1 MTTASSVFLD
11 ALTEAGVEYIFAN
24 LGSDH
29 TGLIEA
35 AAEAKATGKRV
46 PALLTCPT
54 EMVAL
59 SAAHGFAQVSGKAQ
73 AVLVHVECG
82 TQSLAGAMHNAAKGR
97 VPVLIFA
104 GASPFTQHGEL
115 RGSRNEFIHWIQD
128 VHDQRGLVRGY
139 AKFDCELRNA
149 DNIREL
155 TFRALRFAYSDPRG
169 PVYLMGAREIMEA
182 DTDPAAGRSGHWQP
196 VARTALPPD
205 AVENI
210 AIDLSRAR
218 RPLTESAESWRP

>member
-1 MTTASSVFLD
+1 MASGSSLFLD
-11 ALTEAGVEYIFAN
+11 ALIDAGVRYIFAN

-35 AAEAKATGKRV
+35 IAAAKATGKPV
-46 PALLTCPT
+46 PALVTCPT

-59 SAAHGFAQVSGKAQ
+59 SAAHSYAQVSGAAQ
-73 AVLVHVECG
+73 AVIVHVECG

-115 RGSRNEFIHWIQD
+115 MGSRNEFIHWIQD

-139 AKFDCELRNA
+139 TKYDHEFRSAENVKE
-149 DNIREL
+149 I
-155 TFRALRFAYSDPRG
+155 TSRALRFAYSDPPG
-169 PVYLMGAREIMEA
+169 PVYLMGAREVMEA
-182 DTDPAAGRSGHWQP
+182 TVTRAPGPSTHWQAMRP
-196 VARTALPPD
+196 RHFRPKP
-205 AVENI
+205 
-210 AIDLSRAR
+210 LS
-218 RPLTESAESWRP
+218 